1 MRARFPGCNGAE
13 GEKVM
18 DCSKKGLTSNE
29 RFNFVITS
37 RAEPSRA
44 EPSRA
49 EPLSPPRLREQ
60 RRPPSPPDRRP
71 AAGFRAPARRGR
83 VRSVRALLVTLAMVL
98 PGASNAQ
105 DSVDRA
111 ALVALYNMTGGASW
125 TNNTNWL
132 SNEALSEW
140 HGVQTDAN
148 GRVTHVSLSENRLS
162 GAIPVALGNL
172 TSLQQLRLNSN
183 ELSGP
188 LPLTLSALSQLSV
201 LHIQSTTLCA
211 PADTAFQ
218 AWLATINDFQGEG
231 VCPLPPAA
239 RIRNVTVVN
248 GPGSD
253 GVWSTG
259 ERVELEVRYNKPVVV
274 EQPDCWSY
282 NADGTCR
289 PPGPYVAV
297 VFRDDERPGY
307 GKVKSVALVPYAGG
321 SGTDRLRFS
330 YSVGAAKAGARG
342 VEVADGTLLLRGATI
357 RTIGGGDGKPEF
369 TRTRVLQA
377 NVQAPSGAWTAGDTV
392 RVQVTFTGPEA
403 APGKKQPNRD
413 EVVVDKTRGTPS
425 IGLVLGDR
433 ENRPLAR
440 TASYKRGSRSNTL
453 TFEYEVTA
461 GDGRVSAVEVVADSL
476 ALNGATIRNEQGY
489 DAELDHL
496 GTVRH
501 ASLALRVRDAGAARE
516 GGTLAFTM
524 ELAQAPKAPV
534 TVDYETKRGTVT
546 FAPGRHPLVLEPGGS
561 VAVLRPGRRDLARR
575 PGPDVDG
582 RGRLSDGAV
591 GGGPVVVAQ
600 PGPGRLRGS

>member
-29 RFNFVITS
+29 RFDSVITS

-44 EPSRA
+44 EPSRAEPSRAEPSGA

-60 RRPPSPPDRRP
+60 RRPPSPPGRRP

-105 DSVDRA
+105 DSVDRT

-140 HGVQTDAN
+140 HGVQMDAN

-172 TSLQQLRLNSN
+172 TSLQGLYLWDNRLSGAIPVALGNLTNLQQLRLNSN

-231 VCPLPPAA
+231 VCPPPPAA

-330 YSVGAAKAGARG
+330 YSVGAAEAGARG

-516 GGTLAFTM
+516 GGRWRSRWNWRRRR
-524 ELAQAPKAPV
+524 
-534 TVDYETKRGTVT
+534 KR
-546 FAPGRHPLVLEPGGS
+546 R
-561 VAVLRPGRRDLARR
+561 
-575 PGPDVDG
+575 
-582 RGRLSDGAV
+582 
-591 GGGPVVVAQ
+591 
-600 PGPGRLRGS
+600 